1 MNIFT
6 VGHSTHSL
14 DELVKLLRDAG
25 VERLVDVR
33 AFPKSRRHPHFAR
46 EQLEHSLPERGLD
59 YAHQRELGG
68 FRRPRKGSPNGG
80 WRVGA
85 FQGYADYMATEE
97 FGTALARLE
106 AAARERP
113 TAIMCA
119 EGLWWQCHRRLI
131 SDALTVAGW
140 RVCHIGPDG
149 SLEEH
154 QLTEFARVK
163 DGEIVYPPPQQSLD
177 L

>member
-14 DELVKLLRDAG
+14 DELVGLLYGAG
-25 VERLVDVR
+25 VARLVDVR
-33 AFPKSRRHPHFAR
+33 AVPRSRRHPHFAR
-46 EQLEHSLPERGLD
+46 DQLERSLPERGLD
-59 YAHQRELGG
+59 YVHQRELGG

-80 WRVGA
+80 WRVSA
-85 FQGYADYMATEE
+85 FQGYADYMETDE
-97 FGTALARLE
+97 FRAALARLE

-131 SDALTVAGW
+131 SDALSVHGW
-140 RVCHIGPDG
+140 RVCHIAPDG
-149 SLEEH
+149 SLEDH
-154 QLTEFARVK
+154 RLTEFARV
-163 DGEIVYPPPQQSLD
+163 DGEQIVYPPPQGALD
-177 L
+177 I